1 LDGKFRIDSSMQ
13 QQRDLVIAHPESPL
27 ILVLQSAGDDSDEN
41 LMRLSTQCHT
51 ITHL

>member
-1 LDGKFRIDSSMQ
+1 MHE
-13 QQRDLVIAHPESPL
+13 QRDLVIKRAESPL

-51 ITHL
+51 ITYL